1 MYSVLATGSSKVRH
15 SCSYYSSLRCHSI
28 CEYSTQQLC
37 LGGTTVLFRADNRKH
52 QARVNFCSVFIF
64 LLEDVCTLL
73 VTTDRTY
80 NFIFKPLLSIQSKL
94 NNGFQPGC
102 AITGSNRSSCTWQNP
117 QLINCKQSKYSPN
130 FQSSFCLQ
138 TGTPSP
144 QSLFQEG
151 KRPSYSSLMSW
162 LYPTPKAHCQNPAV
176 LNLPP
181 HNYHTNLQNQIP
193 ASPAIT
199 SSVWTTNLLDPLL
212 PLPPWR

>member
-15 SCSYYSSLRCHSI
+15 NCSYYSSLRCHSI
-28 CEYSTQQLC
+28 CEYPTQQLC
-37 LGGTTVLFRADNRKH
+37 LGGATVLSRADIRKH
-52 QARVNFCSVFIF
+52 QTQANFCWVFIF

-73 VTTDRTY
+73 VTTDQTY
-80 NFIFKPLLSIQSKL
+80 NLVLKPLLSLQSKL
-94 NNGFQPGC
+94 NKGLQPGC
-102 AITGSNRSSCTWQNP
+102 ATTGSNHSSCTQQSP
-117 QLINCKQSKYSPN
+117 QLTTCKQSKCSAN
-130 FQSSFCLQ
+130 LQSSFCLQ

-151 KRPSYSSLMSW
+151 KRPSYSSLISW
-162 LYPTPKAHCQNPAV
+162 LYPTPNAHCQNPAV
-176 LNLPP
+176 LSLSL

-199 SSVWTTNLLDPLL
+199 SFVWTTNLLDPLL